1 MSREILDIHD
11 INIENEKLGGLKH
24 VSFRIFEGEVL
35 GLFGLDRSG
44 TELIRRIL
52 SGENEYFP
60 GKMGSIYLYGK
71 KVTAPSELRKVVSYI
86 PMATSVLENWTLA
99 EYMEL
104 VKSGSF
110 ISNSRKKQM
119 EQKTAELFGKFGLVT
134 DPKRTMGSLDELERR
149 VARVMRSI
157 TDGAKIL
164 IIEDECLG
172 MEHGQIEHYVSVLHQ
187 VVDKGYTV
195 IFKCQSLKL
204 SEMVC
209 RAGLVFR
216 KGRLVKRWREKDTL
230 KWPSIRSYLLGN
242 TVTGR
247 MKRLEKTKRS
257 AMSYRNVLYE
267 VRNLWFAGKR
277 YDLKFYEGEIVTF
290 VINNNERCREFFDR
304 ISGRKPHKNIGYY
317 HRGSQMKRPDI
328 RKFVRSRIVSTV
340 MGNEEYELF
349 RNMSLEDNLLIPS
362 LMKFSGAGYFAENSN
377 LHKAVR
383 GTVKDENGTDLD
395 SDLRIVDQNG
405 RIRIDM
411 EKWYMF
417 KPDVLIMYEPFS
429 ACDAYGASVIESY
442 IKKFTNIGTSV
453 IVVKTSQEYMSEIS
467 DQLINVEI

>member
-1 MSREILDIHD
+1 MSREILDIYD
-11 INIENEKLGGLKH
+11 INIDNEKLGGLKH
-24 VSFRIFEGEVL
+24 VSFRIYEGEVL

-44 TELIRRIL
+44 TELIKKIL

-60 GKMGSIYLYGK
+60 GKRGSIYLYGK

-99 EYMEL
+99 EYIEL
-104 VKSGSF
+104 VRSGHF

-119 EQKTAELFGKFGLVT
+119 EQKTVSLFAEFGLVT

-149 VARVMRSI
+149 VARIMRSI

-172 MEHGQIEHYVSVLHQ
+172 MEQDQIEHYVSVIHQ
-187 VVDKGYTV
+187 AADRGYTV

-209 RAGLVFR
+209 RAGLIFR
-216 KGRLVKRWREKDTL
+216 KGRLVKRWREKDTVR
-230 KWPSIRSYLLGN
+230 WTSIRSYLLGN

-257 AMSYRNVLYE
+257 AVSYRNVLYE
-267 VRNLWFAGKR
+267 IRNLMFSGRR
-277 YDLKFYEGEIVTF
+277 YDLKFYEGEIVTY
-290 VINNNERCREFFDR
+290 VINNNEKCREFFDCV
-304 ISGRKPHKNIGYY
+304 SGRRTVRGAGYY
-317 HRGSQMKRPDI
+317 HRGSVLKRPDV
-328 RKFVRSRIVSTV
+328 RKFVKSRIVSTV

-349 RNMSLEDNLLIPS
+349 RNMSLEDNLLMPS
-362 LMKFSGAGYFAENSN
+362 LMKFSEADYFAENSN

-383 GTVKDENGTDLD
+383 GTVKDESGTDLD